1 MLFGVEYVEPAAAS
15 ANYDRSDFA
24 ASVQLQL

>member
-1 MLFGVEYVEPAAAS
+1 MLFGAEHVEPAAAS
-15 ANYDRSDFA
+15 ANYDRGEFA